1 MYTLLKPSAPDNY
14 SNMLISYIV
23 EVMEESLKDAQ
34 GPFRELFNT
43 FKDNEFWYAFLE
55 QSVQLYGRLVDDG
68 QILDVPVHVQEAITR
83 LNDMQSVYDYPNRDA
98 LVEAIKLGDEPWY
111 QIFNLPGYRGKKNF
125 EAVQATEED
134 AKLILGE
141 LVAREFNATGKRME
155 DNLISAGQ
163 RPTYDKLA
171 YLFFELVDGADFD
184 LKGPLTEEVVSLP
197 PPGEPSPYYTNGGE
211 LYVADAY
218 DTDSEFS
225 AGDDYVGYYHTNTDD
240 SGNTI
245 FMAGPEHVE
254 ADHDI
259 LAPYENQITVKNG
272 ADPSVGFGDVT
283 DPQSNA
289 TFGLKKYVSING
301 SITDPTTARDTIR
314 GQTAGQSLSEVYPGT
329 LQQVT
334 DEDGNVVGLEGELGV
349 RNGLAFYYKG
359 YLITRVEIDA
369 LDVLVENF
377 EPVGESSKLLLCL
390 INNLIEDEKFRLF
403 TEYIFPLN
411 KFTALYTIYNDLALL
426 PSIGETIFTPDLT
439 PLEMAAAN
447 ATAGAGSLP
456 GMPLND
462 PAYKIKPG
470 AYFDTKAYAAYMAKR
485 LSGVNNEPLP
495 YELPDPFDLSGNETN
510 PPAGY
515 PDYTGNPTDFKPPR
529 YGGNAGWEE
538 YSVRKPGGLA
548 DLFGGTTWDQWD
560 QVLLRNSK
568 NRIKQIFKSYYYSRD
583 FKPGDSLYEERPS
596 KVRKQRLR
604 DLYKPRPGITV
615 LPFWKRRL
623 LRPNPFIVCEKT
635 DDNSDE

>member
-1 MYTLLKPSAPDNY
+1 LGISRNQYNAEIAHEGKAREIFEETRVFYLNPVQYGGSYKRAPVAVKPLKNRGWMGFLDAVFPPMTDCPDTDDDLVDFGSIKKRIDDSYSRIPEDQRLKSPQECAVQLPYNRILERASKAGLESIISAAIQIYVGTHFVKCMPMYTLLKPAAPDNY
-14 SNMLISYIV
+14 SNILISYIV

-111 QIFNLPGYRGKKNF
+111 QIFNLPGYRGEKNF

-245 FMAGPEHVE
+245 FMAGPDHVE
-254 ADHDI
+254 ADHC
-259 LAPYENQITVKNG
+259 
-272 ADPSVGFGDVT
+272 S
-283 DPQSNA
+283 
-289 TFGLKKYVSING
+289 
-301 SITDPTTARDTIR
+301 
-314 GQTAGQSLSEVYPGT
+314 
-329 LQQVT
+329 
-334 DEDGNVVGLEGELGV
+334 
-349 RNGLAFYYKG
+349 
-359 YLITRVEIDA
+359 
-369 LDVLVENF
+369 
-377 EPVGESSKLLLCL
+377 
-390 INNLIEDEKFRLF
+390 
-403 TEYIFPLN
+403 YI
-411 KFTALYTIYNDLALL
+411 
-426 PSIGETIFTPDLT
+426 SC
-439 PLEMAAAN
+439 
-447 ATAGAGSLP
+447 
-456 GMPLND
+456 
-462 PAYKIKPG
+462 
-470 AYFDTKAYAAYMAKR
+470 
-485 LSGVNNEPLP
+485 
-495 YELPDPFDLSGNETN
+495 
-510 PPAGY
+510 
-515 PDYTGNPTDFKPPR
+515 
-529 YGGNAGWEE
+529 
-538 YSVRKPGGLA
+538 
-548 DLFGGTTWDQWD
+548 
-560 QVLLRNSK
+560 
-568 NRIKQIFKSYYYSRD
+568 
-583 FKPGDSLYEERPS
+583 
-596 KVRKQRLR
+596 
-604 DLYKPRPGITV
+604 
-615 LPFWKRRL
+615 
-623 LRPNPFIVCEKT
+623 FIVIMKE
-635 DDNSDE
+635 EM